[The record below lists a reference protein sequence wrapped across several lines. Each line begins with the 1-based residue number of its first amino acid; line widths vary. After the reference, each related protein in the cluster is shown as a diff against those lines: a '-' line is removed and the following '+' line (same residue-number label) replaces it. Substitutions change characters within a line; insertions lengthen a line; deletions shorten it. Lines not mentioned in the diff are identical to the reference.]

1 MSKSIMQDERV
12 CFITGSQTQ
21 LDKHHCFHGSR
32 RKLADKHGCWVWL
45 RHDLH
50 MELHDRNK
58 ALDLMIERAC
68 QQRFEELHSRD
79 EFMRIFGKSY
89 L

>member
-1 MSKSIMQDERV
+1 MQDEKF
-12 CFITGSQTQ
+12 CFVTGSMQN

-32 RKLADKHGCWVWL
+32 RKLADKYGCWIWIS
-45 RHDLH
+45 HDLH

-58 ALDLMIERAC
+58 ELDRMIERTC
-68 QQRFEELHSRD
+68 QERFEELHGHD

-89 L
+89 I